1 MPTRSAAPL
10 LVVQGANDPRVL
22 QVESD
27 EIVAAVKK
35 NGVPVEYVV
44 FPDEGHGFQKKSNRI
59 TASETYLAFCR
70 KFLLPQPS
78 PHSLSEPWPSRSR
91 ITSDPMSRRGSP
103 RASATSPRTSI
114 RAGSNALHS
123 KATRPSTSWRAADT
137 SRPRWRGSCLPTS
150 SARARF
156 SSPSLGPPLE
166 RTEGNGMAPF
176 FYLPHVLFVAR
187 QGLDHF
193 EASMRAHY
201 ELTQRFTAEF
211 GIRPLIEKYP
221 ERCVQRFHEWTTDRS
236 VHVRRL
242 VSEGTRPRLP
252 WAARLRCFEK
262 DPSPTIELLE
272 RLKDD
277 PEEYVR
283 RSVANHLND
292 IGKDH
297 PKVLVDTARRWLR
310 GADEN
315 RDRLIRHALRSSI
328 KRADPATLELLGY
341 GRASK
346 STIERTSITPRR
358 AVIGGSVTLE
368 VEIENRGK
376 VQERTLIDLV
386 VHFVKSNGSTS
397 PKVFK
402 LAEATIEPRSRQTF
416 TKKISLAQ
424 HTTRKH
430 FPGEHRVD
438 AQMNGRIIALG
449 SFALRA

>member
-1 MPTRSAAPL
+1 MAEPLKNHFGPDVPARLAASL
-10 LVVQGANDPRVL
+10 RRVTKDFDSRGFQRAAL
-22 QVESD
+22 EGYEALD
-27 EIVAAVKK
+27 LMARGRHVAAALARFL
-35 NGVPVEYVV
+35 P
-44 FPDEGHGFQKKSNRI
+44 PDFER
-59 TASETYLAFCR
+59 ASEILVA
-70 KFLLPQPS
+70 
-78 PHSLSEPWPSRSR
+78 
-91 ITSDPMSRRGSP
+91 
-103 RASATSPRTSI
+103 
-114 RAGSNALHS
+114 
-123 KATRPSTSWRAADT
+123 
-137 SRPRWRGSCLPTS
+137 
-150 SARARF
+150 
-156 SSPSLGPPLE
+156 SLGPPLE

-297 PKVLVDTARRWLR
+297 PKVLVDVAKRWLR

-358 AVIGGSVTLE
+358 AVMGGSVTIE

-402 LAEATIEPRSRQTF
+402 LAQLDLAPKERSTVR
-416 TKKISLAQ
+416 KSISLAEM
-424 HTTRKH
+424 TTRKH
-430 FPGEHRVD
+430 FPGEHRID
-438 AQMNGRIIALG
+438 AQVNGRGIPLG
-449 SFALRA
+449 AFWLQR